1 MPIKIVERGRFYY
14 VYGQI
19 EYNGRPIT
27 STYRHSTKSTTR
39 AGAEDWLARETE
51 NQIRQY
57 LLGDEP
63 SKTFSDA
70 IMLYNA
76 SPKVAKQLIP
86 IVEEIGDMPLRA
98 VSGALLKGLG
108 PKLKPKAS
116 TDTWWREIVTPASAV
131 INNAHELEGTPLIRV
146 KPYDKFERIAQ
157 DRRRGKTSRVERTP
171 ADKEWIEAFCS
182 AADPYNAALVRFMFE
197 TAARIDQAVSLEPDD
212 LRPAENKVRVK
223 AQKGHPESWITV
235 SPQMMDELLALP
247 AKRPKNR
254 KTGKFMK
261 PRVFGYGSSTG
272 YNTRWKTICKRA
284 GIPYLSAHPAG
295 RHGFF
300 TELVV
305 RQGVDPVTAAKAGR
319 WSDPNLPMPMRR
331 RMRPMS
337 EPVFVQTT
345 YSRTLYKHPSSRNH
359 RRNSAMNGS
368 LLRGRLQVRIL
379 PGSPFCYLHDNFPF
393 VAEGCAGV
401 SRFGRAGFIS
411 TSCINGLAMRSR
423 SAPWVLRS
431 SSDRLWWPAS
441 AVKLVRCPG
450 RV

>member
-1 MPIKIVERGRFYY
+1 MPLQIYKRGRFYWAKGW
-14 VYGQI
+14 V
-19 EYNGRPIT
+19 EYNGRPIAGP
-27 STYRHSTKSTTR
+27 YRRSTKASTEE
-39 AGAEDWLARETE
+39 GARDWINHETE
-51 NQIRQY
+51 RQIRRY
-57 LLGDEP
+57 VVGDEP

-76 SPKVAKQLIP
+76 SPKAAKQLIP
-86 IVEEIGDMPLRA
+86 IVEAIGDLSLGA
-98 VSGALLKGLG
+98 ISGALLKSLG

-157 DRRRGKTSRVERTP
+157 DKRRGKLSRVERTP
-171 ADKEWIEAFCS
+171 ADKEWIEAFCR

-212 LRPAENKVRVK
+212 LRPHENKVRVK

-247 AKRPKNR
+247 PKRPKNR
-254 KTGKFMK
+254 KTSKLMK
-261 PRVFGYGSSTG
+261 ACVFGYGSSTG

-319 WSDPNLPMPMRR
+319 WSDPNLPMRIYAHAETDEADIR
-331 RMRPMS
+331 ARFRTNH
-337 EPVFVQTT
+337 VQDDAVQI
-345 YSRTLYKHPSSRNH
+345 P
-359 RRNSAMNGS
+359 NSKKS
-368 LLRGRLQVRIL
+368 
-379 PGSPFCYLHDNFPF
+379 HK
-393 VAEGCAGV
+393 E
-401 SRFGRAGFIS
+401 
-411 TSCINGLAMRSR
+411 
-423 SAPWVLRS
+423 
-431 SSDRLWWPAS
+431 
-441 AVKLVRCPG
+441 
-450 RV
+450 